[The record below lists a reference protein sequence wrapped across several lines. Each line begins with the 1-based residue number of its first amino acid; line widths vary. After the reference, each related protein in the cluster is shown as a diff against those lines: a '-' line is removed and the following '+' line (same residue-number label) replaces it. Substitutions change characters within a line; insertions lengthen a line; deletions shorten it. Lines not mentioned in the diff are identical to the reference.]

1 MVCLTAELGM
11 PIENHGITRLS
22 TRSLYVPAGGDEDV
36 AVSGNAVLSRLRHVD
51 TQLPDSLVQRI
62 RAHLDNVLHSA
73 HFDGSTRSREFL
85 RYVVDEVLAGR
96 AAYLKQAAIAV
107 EVFGRKPDFDAV
119 IDPIVRVQAGRLRR
133 SLERYYLLSGDPDS
147 IRIELPK
154 GSYAPVFVDT
164 VETRLPSTTVP
175 EAARDWPTVVV
186 LPFTVHSSRDEISAA
201 QVVDELTAELCRHG
215 IVRVLRPTDATGQQ
229 PPNAARFELH
239 GMARDTAGGPLFTA
253 RLMDSKTGQQIW
265 ADEFHTQDRPERWS
279 ANASDI
285 GRVIAARIGAE
296 HGVIAR
302 LLAGEY
308 SARGFQPGESFT
320 AIARCQHFLF
330 SRQIASLLPA
340 VESLQQLTS
349 RAPEIELAWTSL
361 ARLYLMNHTFELSSL
376 FSPVEMA
383 IGCANQSV
391 LLEPASARTR
401 CLMASALLVKG
412 ELGAA
417 RRELELAMR
426 INSDSLAYR
435 EVIGWLTALTGDW
448 DQGVALMLSAQDRN
462 PFCQPC
468 VSHGL
473 WADAMRRL
481 DFDAA
486 HAAALDYRDP
496 NFFWRELMLT
506 SSLGHLGR
514 RDDAHASAAE
524 LLRAKP
530 QFAHRGRRLIGHY
543 IKSDELRATI
553 FEGLGKADVHIA

>member
-1 MVCLTAELGM
+1 M
-11 PIENHGITRLS
+11 PTENHGLTRLT
-22 TRSLYVPAGGDEDV
+22 TRSLYLPEGADEDI
-36 AVSGNAVLSRLRHVD
+36 AVSGNAVLSRLRHGEA
-51 TQLPDSLVQRI
+51 QLPDSLVQRI
-62 RAHLDNVLHSA
+62 HAHLDRVLHSA

-85 RYVVDEVLAGR
+85 RYVVEEVLAGR

-133 SLERYYLLSGDPDS
+133 SLERYYLLSGDLDS
-147 IRIELPK
+147 VRIELPK
-154 GSYAPVFVDT
+154 GSYAPVFVDA
-164 VETRLPSTTVP
+164 VDARPPSVAVP

-186 LPFTVHSSRDEISAA
+186 LPLVVHSARDQGAAA

-215 IVRVLRPTDATGQQ
+215 IVRVLRPTDATAQQ
-229 PPNAARFELH
+229 PTNPARFELH
-239 GMARDTAGGPLFTA
+239 GIARDTAGGPLFTA
-253 RLMDSKTGQQIW
+253 RLMDSKTGQQVW
-265 ADEFHTQDRPERWS
+265 ADEFHTQNRPERWS
-279 ANASDI
+279 ANACDI

-302 LLAGEY
+302 LLAGEHA
-308 SARGFQPGESFT
+308 ARNFQPVESFT

-330 SRQIASLLPA
+330 SRQIAALLPA

-349 RAPEIELAWTSL
+349 SAPEVELAWTSL
-361 ARLYLMNHTFELSSL
+361 ARLYLMNHSFELSSMYT
-376 FSPVEMA
+376 PVEMA

-401 CLMASALLVKG
+401 CLMATALLVKG

-417 RRELELAMR
+417 SRELELAMR
-426 INSDSLAYR
+426 FNSDSLAYR

-448 DQGVALMLSAQDRN
+448 DQGVSLMLSAMDRN
-462 PFCQPC
+462 PYCQPC

-473 WADAMRRL
+473 WADAMRRR

-514 RDDAHASAAE
+514 AEDAHASAAE
-524 LLRAKP
+524 LLHAKP
-530 QFAHRGRRLIGHY
+530 QFVHRGRRLIGHY
-543 IKSDELRATI
+543 IKSDDLRATI
-553 FEGLGKADVHIA
+553 FEGLGKAGVHIA

>member
-1 MVCLTAELGM
+1 M
-11 PIENHGITRLS
+11 PIENHGITRLT
-22 TRSLYVPAGGDEDV
+22 TRNLYLPAGAEEDI
-36 AVSGNAVLSRLRHVD
+36 AVSGNAVLTRLRHGD
-51 TQLPDSLVQRI
+51 AQLPDSLVQRV
-62 RAHLDNVLHSA
+62 RTHLDGVLRSA

-85 RYVVDEVLAGR
+85 RYVVEEVLAGR

-133 SLERYYLLSGDPDS
+133 SLERYYLLCGDVDL

-164 VETRLPSTTVP
+164 VDTRPHSVAVP
-175 EAARDWPTVVV
+175 EAALDWPTVVV
-186 LPFTVHSSRDEISAA
+186 LPLVVHSARDQVAAA

-215 IVRVLRPTDATGQQ
+215 IVRVLRPSDAMGQH
-229 PPNAARFELH
+229 PTNPARFELH
-239 GMARDTAGGPLFTA
+239 GIARDTTGGPLFTA
-253 RLMDSKTGQQIW
+253 RLMDSNSGQQVW
-265 ADEFHTQDRPERWS
+265 ADEFHTEDRPERWS

-302 LLAGEY
+302 LLAGEHA
-308 SARGFQPGESFT
+308 ARGFQPGESFT

-330 SRQIASLLPA
+330 SRQIAALLPA

-349 RAPEIELAWTSL
+349 RAPEVELAWTSL
-361 ARLYLMNHTFELSSL
+361 ARLYLMNHSFELSSM
-376 FSPVEMA
+376 FTPVEMA

-391 LLEPASARTR
+391 LLDPASARTR
-401 CLMASALLVKG
+401 CLMATALLVKG

-426 INSDSLAYR
+426 FNSDSLAYR
-435 EVIGWLTALTGDW
+435 EVIGWLTALVGDW
-448 DQGVALMLSAQDRN
+448 DQGVSLMLSAMDRN
-462 PFCQPC
+462 PYCQPC

-473 WADAMRRL
+473 WADAMRRH

-514 RDDAHASAAE
+514 TEDAHASAGE

-530 QFAHRGRRLIGHY
+530 QFFHRGRRLIGHY

-553 FEGLGKADVHIA
+553 FEGLGKAGVHIA

>member
-1 MVCLTAELGM
+1 M
-11 PIENHGITRLS
+11 PIENHGITRLN
-22 TRSLYVPAGGDEDV
+22 TRSLYLHAGSEEDV
-36 AVSGNAVLSRLRHVD
+36 AVSGNAVLSRLRHGEP
-51 TQLPDSLVQRI
+51 QLSDSLVQRVH
-62 RAHLDNVLHSA
+62 AHLDRVLHSA

-85 RYVVDEVLAGR
+85 RYVVEEVLAGR
-96 AAYLKQAAIAV
+96 AVYLKQAAIAV

-133 SLERYYLLSGDPDS
+133 SLERYYLLSGDLDS

-154 GSYAPVFVDT
+154 GSYAPMFVDT
-164 VETRLPSTTVP
+164 VDARPPSVTAP

-186 LPFTVHSSRDEISAA
+186 LPLVVHSARDQGAAA
-201 QVVDELTAELCRHG
+201 QVVDEITAELCRHG
-215 IVRVLRPTDATGQQ
+215 IVRVLRATDAVGQH
-229 PPNAARFELH
+229 PTNPARFELH
-239 GMARDTAGGPLFTA
+239 GIARDTAGGPLFTA
-253 RLMDSKTGQQIW
+253 RLMDSHTGQQVW
-265 ADEFHTQDRPERWS
+265 ADEFHTQNRPERWS

-302 LLAGEY
+302 LLAGEHA
-308 SARGFQPGESFT
+308 ARSFQPVESFT

-330 SRQIASLLPA
+330 SRQITALLPA

-349 RAPEIELAWTSL
+349 RAPEVELAWTSL
-361 ARLYLMNHTFELSSL
+361 ARLYLMNHSFELSSM
-376 FSPVEMA
+376 FTPVEMA

-401 CLMASALLVKG
+401 CLMATALLVKG

-417 RRELELAMR
+417 SRELELAMR
-426 INSDSLAYR
+426 FNSDSLAYR

-448 DQGVALMLSAQDRN
+448 DQGVSLMLSAMDRN
-462 PFCQPC
+462 PYCQPC

-473 WADAMRRL
+473 WADAMRRR

-514 RDDAHASAAE
+514 TEDAHASAAE

-530 QFAHRGRRLIGHY
+530 QFVHRGRRLIGHY
-543 IKSDELRATI
+543 IKSDDLRATI
-553 FEGLGKADVHIA
+553 FEGLGKAGVHIN